1 MDSGHLR
8 RAVSGMSR
16 GCNMTSNLAI
26 PIPDARNEEDARRNE
41 CMHRVYSYLLQLAA
55 RKEAADR
62 DEAGN
67 QARTAED
74 TQALK
79 PSVEGV

>member
-1 MDSGHLR
+1 
-8 RAVSGMSR
+8 
-16 GCNMTSNLAI
+16 MTDDTHNALSDDQAH
-26 PIPDARNEEDARRNE
+26 RNE

-62 DEAGN
+62 DAAGN